1 MKGGIILFNKQNLVD
16 LLIKE
21 TSQVYSDV
29 NNLGQKKK
37 K

>member
-37 K
+37 